1 MKCNRPSVQ
10 FIQKRKHAQTV
21 FKRDDEVVD
30 LETIL
35 VSVLPKVITESMPIS
50 VKIPITSLAEI
61 EKSILK
67 FISNLKDN

>member
-1 MKCNRPSVQ
+1 MSNSSRRESMHK
-10 FIQKRKHAQTV
+10 TV
-21 FKRDDEVVD
+21 FKRDDEVID

-67 FISNLKDN
+67 FIRNLKGP